1 VESED
6 KEKAAALD
14 ARKQMT
20 AAALIITLS
29 FVFVF
34 VAIALGS
41 RTRPERCK
49 IWILRFAS
57 VKELIP

>member
-1 VESED
+1 VEPED

-20 AAALIITLS
+20 AAVLIITLS

-34 VAIALGS
+34 VAIAL
-41 RTRPERCK
+41 
-49 IWILRFAS
+49 I
-57 VKELIP
+57 VLIGHVQLF

>member
-1 VESED
+1 MELDD

-20 AAALIITLS
+20 AAVLIIVGS

-34 VAIALGS
+34 VAIAL
-41 RTRPERCK
+41 
-49 IWILRFAS
+49 
-57 VKELIP
+57 VVLIGHFRIF